1 MIMKKFLFIP
11 VVLILSLL
19 FVSCEKELSF
29 ENGGVVIVGGS
40 GSAGGTAKYSFN
52 GGTSSCTGAVLSGTF
67 TAGTAVTSANKV
79 VLQVTVDSIGT
90 YTVSTS
96 SLNGVSFSGSG
107 TFTTTGIQTITL
119 TATGTPAAAGDFNF
133 TAGAAGCV
141 FSVTVA
147 AASGGGGGG
156 NGTDYI
162 RCSIDGTA
170 KTFNDPALGLDIF
183 GTMLITGIENSA
195 SANTGNFS
203 ITLSNTNPDS
213 VLIFT
218 PGVFL
223 NVTPLPGKTCLIAYI
238 PDASG
243 TGTGWGSAT
252 AGQVGGF
259 TVTVT
264 SVTTSRLQGTFSG
277 TLYDNDGNGTNTKT
291 VTGGEFSVPK

>member
-1 MIMKKFLFIP
+1 MKKFLFIP

-29 ENGGVVIVGGS
+29 ENGGVVVGGGS

-52 GGTSSCTGAVLSGTF
+52 GGTASCTGAVLSGSF

-96 SLNGVSFSGSG
+96 SVNGVSFSGSG
-107 TFTTTGIQTITL
+107 TFTSVGAQTITL
-119 TATGTPAAAGDFNF
+119 TATGTPTTAGDINF

-147 AASGGGGGG
+147 AASGGGGG
-156 NGTDYI
+156 NGTDYV
-162 RCSIDGTA
+162 RCTIDGSA
-170 KTFNDPALGLDIF
+170 KTFNDPAIGLDIF

-195 SANTGNFS
+195 AANTGNFT
-203 ITLSNTNPDS
+203 ITLTNPVS
-213 VLIFT
+213 LVVEAGSYPNLPPVPGNISLI
-218 PGVFL
+218 G
-223 NVTPLPGKTCLIAYI
+223 YI
-238 PDASG
+238 PDASA

-252 AGQVGGF
+252 AGQSGSF
-259 TVTVT
+259 TVIVT
-264 SVTTSRLQGTFSG
+264 SLTATRIEGTFSG

-291 VTGGEFSVPK
+291 VTGGQFSVPK